1 MQCYKCVFI
10 QKNEKLPPPLHPA
23 PFLPELSSPVT
34 SVLARLPILPGHH
47 HFKTQRAHNYA
58 SNCSTCMSSLPPFSS
73 PPLLLASS
81 PFNRAAFAF
90 LILRPQHYHLLPSRA
105 KKITTAGHFDSY
117 KSRVSAPES
126 NTTHSSTTSYVY
138 DDYAFV
144 FASPFALPSS
154 AGLVGPPLMGSSDV
168 PEGRRVRRVRGKGY
182 SSGSSSSLLFR

>member
-10 QKNEKLPPPLHPA
+10 QKNEKLPPPFHPA

-34 SVLARLPILPGHH
+34 SVLAQLPILPSHHH

-58 SNCSTCMSSLPPFSS
+58 SNCSTCISSLPPFS
-73 PPLLLASS
+73 PPPRVIPIQSRSFCLPHSS
-81 PFNRAAFAF
+81 STA
-90 LILRPQHYHLLPSRA
+90 LPPPSFSCQ
-105 KKITTAGHFDSY
+105 KTTTAGHFDSY
-117 KSRVSAPES
+117 KSRVLAPES
-126 NTTHSSTTSYVY
+126 NTTHSSTTSYVN